1 VLTVAAEPLLL
12 AVVGHVEWVTFLRVP
27 ALPRPGEILRASEL
41 LEQAAGGGAVV
52 AAQMARL
59 VDGVEFFTALGR
71 DALGERCAS
80 ELAARG
86 LTLHIAWRDAPTRR
100 AITFIDG
107 TGERT
112 ITVFGERLSP
122 WASDDLPWQRL
133 AYCDGV
139 FVTAADAAALRWAR
153 GARVLAATPRL
164 GLPLIRSAGLSIDA
178 LVGSANDPGESY
190 APGALD
196 PARGGSIGTEGASGG
211 FSLPGGRFRAQQRR
225 AVEQEGG
232 DGDSYGAGD
241 SFAAGFTTA
250 LAAGWSLEQAL
261 TLGARCGA
269 ACITGR
275 GAYAGQLDATGA
287 APPLAGSDA
296 ADHDA

>member
-1 VLTVAAEPLLL
+1 MKALTKELRL
-12 AVVGHVEWVTFLRVP
+12 AVLGHVEWVSFVRVP
-27 ALPRPGEILRASEL
+27 ALPRSGQIQHASDL
-41 LEQAAGGGAVV
+41 FEQAAGGGAVV
-52 AAQMARL
+52 AAQMTRLTGGAR
-59 VDGVEFFTALGR
+59 FYTALGR
-71 DALGERCAS
+71 DPLGERCAA
-80 ELAARG
+80 ELKALG

-100 AITFIDG
+100 AITFIEPG
-107 TGERT
+107 GERT

-122 WASDDLPWQRL
+122 CASDDLPWEQL
-133 AYCDGV
+133 AACDGV
-139 FVTAADAAALRWAR
+139 FVTACDAEALRLAR
-153 GARVLAATPRL
+153 LAPVLAATPRL
-164 GLPLIRSAGLSIDA
+164 GLPLIRSAGISLDA
-178 LVGSANDPGESY
+178 LVGSANDPGEHY
-190 APGALD
+190 APGDLD
-196 PARGGSIGTEGASGG
+196 PAPGVYIGTEGAKGG

-225 AVEQEGG
+225 AAEHESS

-287 APPLAGSDA
+287 EPPLAGSDA
-296 ADHDA
+296 G